1 MFRLFNTPQWFNG
14 IDIVFDSIM
23 LVVALLIAAYSMY
36 AYKKSGENGF
46 SYFSLA
52 FGLISFSFLFK
63 ILMQNLVYFATARNA
78 ASAVLVPIVGKA
90 ASGINFSEL
99 FFRGGFFLSMA
110 SMLGAWLLI
119 FFISQ
124 RRSGRL
130 KNYHDVSQI
139 ALFIYL
145 IVLISVVSNFK
156 FAVFYLTSAV
166 ILGMTVLN
174 YYKNYLNT
182 KNKNT
187 LVVMFAFILLC
198 FANVFF
204 VFVFISQSFYVV
216 GEVFM
221 LIGFL
226 SLLYMY
232 RKIKRN

>member
-1 MFRLFNTPQWFNG
+1 
-14 IDIVFDSIM
+14 
-23 LVVALLIAAYSMY
+23 MY
-36 AYKKSGENGF
+36 AYKKSGENRF
-46 SYFSLA
+46 SYFALA
-52 FGLISFSFLFK
+52 FSLISFSFLFK
-63 ILMQNLVYFATARNA
+63 ILMQNLVYFATVRNI
-78 ASAVLVPIVGKA
+78 ASSVLIPVVGKA
-90 ASGINFSEL
+90 ASGINYSQL
-99 FFRGGFFLSMA
+99 FFRAGFFLSMS

-124 RRSGRL
+124 RKSGRL

-145 IVLISVVSNFK
+145 IVLISVVSNFR
-156 FAVFYLTSAV
+156 FTVFYLTSSV

-187 LVVMFAFILLC
+187 LVVMSAFILLC
-198 FANVFF
+198 FANIFF